1 MPRNRK
7 QQALSAMMV
16 RTVTRPGMYADGNGL
31 NLKVE
36 PSGSGAK
43 RWVQRVT
50 IAGQRR
56 NMGLGGYPAVS
67 LAEARDLAAENQ
79 RLIRQGRDPLAE
91 RRQAAEELRRP
102 PVPTF
107 AQAVEQVIEMRRPVW
122 SNAKHASQWT
132 NTLRTYAHPIIGRK
146 LVDEVTTGDVLAIL
160 TPIWTTK
167 PETASRVRQR
177 LETVFDWTVAQG
189 WRQDNPAGKAITRV
203 LPRTS
208 RLKSHYAAL
217 PYGEVPEA
225 LKRVRESTA
234 DLVTRLSFEF
244 LVLTAARSSEA
255 RLATWPEIDLESATW
270 TVPAERMKARREHR
284 VPLSGRCMEILSQAK
299 ELDDQDGGLVFPAGR
314 SRKALSDMAYTV
326 LLRRLGIAAV
336 PHGFRSSFKDWCM
349 EARDPDSTWFPSE
362 AALAHNLGN
371 STEQA
376 YARTDLLET
385 RRPLM
390 EEWAQFLASNTH
402 ESVSNKA

>member
-1 MPRNRK
+1 MPGNRK
-7 QQALSAMMV
+7 QQALSTMMV
-16 RTVTRPGMYADGNGL
+16 RTFTRPGMYADGNGL

-91 RRQAAEELRRP
+91 RRQAAEELCRP

-107 AQAVEQVIEMRRPVW
+107 AQAVEQVIEMRRPIW

-177 LETVFDWTVAQG
+177 LETVFDWTVGPGLA
-189 WRQDNPAGKAITRV
+189 AG
-203 LPRTS
+203 
-208 RLKSHYAAL
+208 
-217 PYGEVPEA
+217 
-225 LKRVRESTA
+225 
-234 DLVTRLSFEF
+234 
-244 LVLTAARSSEA
+244 
-255 RLATWPEIDLESATW
+255 
-270 TVPAERMKARREHR
+270 
-284 VPLSGRCMEILSQAK
+284 
-299 ELDDQDGGLVFPAGR
+299 
-314 SRKALSDMAYTV
+314 
-326 LLRRLGIAAV
+326 
-336 PHGFRSSFKDWCM
+336 
-349 EARDPDSTWFPSE
+349 
-362 AALAHNLGN
+362 
-371 STEQA
+371 
-376 YARTDLLET
+376 
-385 RRPLM
+385 
-390 EEWAQFLASNTH
+390 
-402 ESVSNKA
+402 